1 LFIEGMRDYRKLY
14 TVSNTILTLQT
25 FKEFEASL
33 PQKLFCRVHKSYMVA
48 IDKIDTI
55 ERDEIKIGSHT
66 VYISETYKQSFFERL
81 K

>member
-1 LFIEGMRDYRKLY
+1 M
-14 TVSNTILTLQT
+14 SNTEIIEYLKNLGQQISILNT
-25 FKEFEASL
+25 K
-33 PQKLFCRVHKSYMVA
+33 